1 MNFNILLKW
10 ADLNVWSKFSIYSI
24 TYHVF
29 SKTGH
34 QTFKTSNN
42 ATWREGRSTGTGKV
56 CCLEVTMCFSLTID
70 RQGFSVAIVRG
81 LCDVW
86 RNMNAVTFV
95 TDEQN
100 ALSLCPP
107 EGPAN
112 LVVVRIRSLSVRRM
126 EPHMYPRNSAPSDV
140 YSDMYVKDAVL
151 CSTRQCEPWSTSLK

>member
-1 MNFNILLKW
+1 MFGVRTVNLPNYW
-10 ADLNVWSKFSIYSI
+10 RI
-24 TYHVF
+24 TC
-29 SKTGH
+29 SSL
-34 QTFKTSNN
+34 QTSNN

-56 CCLEVTMCFSLTID
+56 CCLEVTMGFSLTID
-70 RQGFSVAIVRG
+70 RQGFSVTIIRG

-100 ALSLCPP
+100 TLSLCPP
-107 EGPAN
+107 EGPGN

-140 YSDMYVKDAVL
+140 YSDMYVKDTVL